1 MLRKVGFG
9 NFLATLLN
17 SYLLMRCL
25 LGCVVFYLNLEESQS
40 RNYILEKNVLGSVGK
55 DMIPNKSNDMHPEG
69 IIIIFMLALVVLPY
83 LSKKKI
89 IIIFML
95 FGWITHYHPLSCAAL
110 SFCLFL
116 GIFWRSL

>member
-69 IIIIFMLALVVLPY
+69 IIIIFML
-83 LSKKKI
+83 
-89 IIIFML
+89 